1 MRFEE
6 AVADLDAR
14 SEGRMIPTL
23 DRIRQVVDLMGNPQH
38 VYPTVHVAGTNG
50 KTTTTRLIERV
61 LCASGVSAGALT
73 SPHLENVRER
83 LTLCGDPIEEQEFA
97 ETYAHLRLFLEE
109 VDRKGERVTY
119 FETLA
124 ALAALWFAD
133 KPVEVG
139 VFEVGMGGSWDAT
152 NVIRSEV
159 AVVTP
164 IGLDHPELGSTIEE
178 VAGEKAGILKEGTT
192 AVVREQRPEARAVLE
207 ARAAEVGAT
216 LLHEG
221 EDFGV
226 PVRDLAVGGQ
236 RLAIRGLRG
245 EYRGLTLPLHGEHA
259 ARNAAAAVAA
269 AELVL
274 DREVGAEAVREA
286 LAGASSPGRVEVLSR
301 HPLIVLDGAH
311 NPDGAAALA
320 AALGEAFIWERLFL
334 VLAVLDTKD
343 ADGIAAA
350 LAPRTTSAFVGAS
363 SHPRAM
369 DPDRLTAVAERAGI
383 PAIAHATV
391 DAALDA
397 AEAAAGPDDLI
408 VVTGSLY
415 TVADARPRYLKG

>member
-14 SEGRMIPTL
+14 GEGRMIPNL

-50 KTTTTRLIERV
+50 KTTTTRLVERI

-73 SPHLENVRER
+73 SPHLHTVRER
-83 LTLCGDPIEEQEFA
+83 LTLCGDPIEEHEFA

-152 NVIRSEV
+152 NMIRSEV
-159 AVVTP
+159 AIVTP

-178 VAGEKAGILKEGTT
+178 VAGEKAGILKEGTR
-192 AVVREQRPEARAVLE
+192 AVVREQRPEARKVLE
-207 ARAAEVGAT
+207 KRAAEVGAT

-221 EDFGV
+221 EDFVV

-245 EYRGLTLPLHGEHA
+245 EYGGLTLALHGEHA
-259 ARNAAAAVAA
+259 ARNAAAAVAS

-274 DREVGAEAVREA
+274 DRELGDEAVREA
-286 LAGASSPGRVEVLSR
+286 LAGASSPGRIEVVSR
-301 HPLIVLDGAH
+301 HPLVVLDGAH
-311 NPDGAAALA
+311 NPDGAAAFA

-334 VLAVLDTKD
+334 VLGVLETKD

-350 LAPRTTSAFVGAS
+350 LASRMTSAFVGAS

-369 DPDRLTAVAERAGI
+369 DPERLKAVAERAGI
-383 PAIAHATV
+383 PAVGHPTV
-391 DAALDA
+391 GAALDA

-415 TVADARPRYLKG
+415 TVADVRPRYLKG

>member
-6 AVADLDAR
+6 AVADLEAR
-14 SEGRMIPTL
+14 GEGRMIPTL
-23 DRIRQVVDLMGNPQH
+23 DRIRRVVDLMGNPQH
-38 VYPTVHVAGTNG
+38 AYPTVHVAGTNG
-50 KTTTTRLIERV
+50 KTTTTRLVERI
-61 LCASGVSAGALT
+61 LCGSGLSAGALT
-73 SPHLENVRER
+73 SPHLRTVRER
-83 LTLCGDPIEEQEFA
+83 LTLCGESIGEQEFA
-97 ETYAHLRLFLEE
+97 ETYVHLRLFLEE
-109 VDRKGERVTY
+109 VDRQGERVTY

-124 ALAALWFAD
+124 AMAALWFAD
-133 KPVEVG
+133 KPVDVG

-159 AVVTP
+159 AVITP
-164 IGLDHPELGSTIEE
+164 IGLDHPELGSTVQQ
-178 VAGEKAGILKEGTT
+178 VASEKAGILKEGTR
-192 AVVREQRPEARAVLE
+192 AAVREQRPEARKVLE
-207 ARAAEVGAT
+207 ARAVEVGAE

-221 EDFGV
+221 DDFAV

-245 EYRGLTLPLHGEHA
+245 EYRGLSLPLHGEQA

-269 AELVL
+269 AELVV
-274 DREVGAEAVREA
+274 DRELGADTVREA
-286 LAGASSPGRVEVLSR
+286 LAGASSPGRVEVASR
-301 HPLIVLDGAH
+301 HPLVVLDGAH
-311 NPDGAAALA
+311 NPDGAVALA
-320 AALGEAFIWERLFL
+320 AALGEAFIWQRLFL
-334 VLAVLDTKD
+334 VLGILDTKD

-350 LAPRTTSAFVGAS
+350 LASRTASAFVGAS

-369 DPDRLTAVAERAGI
+369 DPEALAAVAERAGI
-383 PAIAHATV
+383 PAIAHPTI

-397 AEAAAGPDDLI
+397 AEAAAGPDDAI